1 MATSVHA
8 GLELNARVIQDRL
21 LFGLSIAGEGMA
33 FCLSTTTLNF
43 TEQ

>member
-1 MATSVHA
+1 V
-8 GLELNARVIQDRL
+8 EFNAHLIQDRL
-21 LFGLSIAGEGMA
+21 LHGLSIAGEGMA